1 MWIFKAQ
8 QSCITLPNGNTWA
21 THSNGKILAVFSVL
35 NPAANGGWERVLQHA
50 LQTSRDSSRPAEMQ
64 VTDFSWEP
72 ALECLRTSLLC
83 LYFWCSNNWRTAEA
97 LASAKCSVCS
107 CGVGIS
113 WAARIP
119 HTWQTGRLQ
128 SWAELGGHAV
138 TYWHGRARAGKG
150 NSSCGFLVC
159 WAPVADKSTQHLADS
174 DPQALAIRA
183 DENFIRSLLCHTV
196 SAFPLGARWL
206 NIACIFW
213 VGLPKICLS
222 LGFLPSCGEAPSAG
236 LPGKKVGK
244 GKGIQCSSQ
253 RSQRTSNE
261 SDLQKPM
268 KPRSL

>member
-128 SWAELGGHAV
+128 SWAEL
-138 TYWHGRARAGKG
+138 
-150 NSSCGFLVC
+150 
-159 WAPVADKSTQHLADS
+159 VAM
-174 DPQALAIRA
+174 
-183 DENFIRSLLCHTV
+183 
-196 SAFPLGARWL
+196 RWL
-206 NIACIFW
+206 TDMEEQGQKREIPAVVFSSAELLW
-213 VGLPKICLS
+213 QKRALS
-222 LGFLPSCGEAPSAG
+222 
-236 LPGKKVGK
+236 
-244 GKGIQCSSQ
+244 I
-253 RSQRTSNE
+253 
-261 SDLQKPM
+261 LQTQTLKP
-268 KPRSL
+268 